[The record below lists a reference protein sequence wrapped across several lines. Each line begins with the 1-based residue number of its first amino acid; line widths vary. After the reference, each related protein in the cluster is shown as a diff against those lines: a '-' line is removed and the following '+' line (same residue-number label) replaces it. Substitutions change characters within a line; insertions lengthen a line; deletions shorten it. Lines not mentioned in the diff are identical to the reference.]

1 MTSSTDTIDQPATA
15 RRRAARPLGEWNG
28 KDLPYHP
35 PVEPEIAPGLALHR
49 ERVETLDPI
58 DFEVLSNRFWSI
70 NEEHADTIQRVSGS
84 PVVVH
89 NYDFNTCISTEIGE
103 AFLFAPY
110 IQYFSGAAELVI
122 KFTLENRS
130 QGPGIKPGD
139 VFISN
144 DPLIAGSHQM
154 DICMYAPVFVDGKL
168 FCWVFNACHC
178 RDIGG
183 VEPGSFSV
191 QAPNHYYESP
201 SMVAMK
207 IVDGQTGLQSDV
219 EDTLVR
225 FSRIPHMLALEVR
238 SQIAGV
244 NRARLR
250 IEELVAEYGA
260 AVAKGVMHK
269 LIADTESALRKRLE
283 ALPDGT
289 WRDVT
294 FIGGALPGDRHGHRL
309 CLTLHKEG
317 SLLRFDNHGTDPEV
331 GSINCGYGQLRAA
344 IGSALAYML
353 AYDHRFCVGG
363 VLRLT
368 EIVADVGTIS
378 AVSRDGAVTSCAAP
392 LTTIYMAAKVVSK
405 MIYPDPSL
413 RPTIMG
419 HSGLSACSWITFS
432 GIDQDGAPFASVS
445 LDHSAGGI
453 GAFPFRDGIDQGGS
467 AIWPKS
473 EIPDCEAYEQL
484 YPILYL
490 YRRAARN
497 GGHGKFRGGNGVVF
511 SWLGHGTQTQLASMI
526 SISSSLSTQ
535 AGIFGGHWG
544 ETGTYFGI
552 SASDVRAHLRD
563 RDLPADPTA
572 LRELGG
578 EQRVL
583 PAKSVAFELGED
595 DIIES
600 SVFGGGGYGDPLQR
614 DPALVVQDVASGSI
628 SAGIAR
634 DVYGVVLADVAR
646 ADERATQDLRAQAR
660 AERLRRASAPRASG
674 TGRIVRKLIDIGESL
689 AVGSSE
695 DDRLVI
701 HCAECGTILC
711 GADESYKEA
720 SARLDTS
727 LSAIDGSIFIDPK
740 SELDDEVVYRQFLCP
755 GCGVALENELT
766 LASEPPV
773 FDLQLDVEQLSGTRD
788 WTQR

>member
-1 MTSSTDTIDQPATA
+1 MAIATEPTV
-15 RRRAARPLGEWNG
+15 RRLPGWDG
-28 KDLPYHP
+28 KDMPYYP
-35 PVEPEIAPGLALHR
+35 PVEPEIVDTLALHR
-49 ERVETLDPI
+49 ERVEDLDPI
-58 DFEVLSNRFWSI
+58 DFEVLSNRFWNI

-122 KFTLENRS
+122 KFTLENRALT
-130 QGPGIKPGD
+130 PGIGPGD

-154 DICMYAPVFVDGKL
+154 DICMYAPVFIDGKL
-168 FCWVFNACHC
+168 FCWVFNSCHC

-191 QAPNHYYESP
+191 QAPNHYYEAP
-201 SMVAMK
+201 SMVAVK
-207 IVDGQTGLQSDV
+207 IVDGESGLQSDV

-225 FSRIPHMLALEVR
+225 YSRIPHMLALEVR

-244 NRARLR
+244 NRARTR

-260 AVAKGVMHK
+260 PVAKGVMHK
-269 LIADTESALRKRLE
+269 LISDTEAALRKRLE

-289 WRDVT
+289 WRET
-294 FIGGALPGDRHGHRL
+294 AFMGGALPGDRDSHRL
-309 CLTLHKEG
+309 CLTLRKEG

-368 EIVADVGTIS
+368 DIVADVGTIS
-378 AVSRDGAVTSCAAP
+378 SVSRDGAVTSCAAP
-392 LTTIYMAAKVVSK
+392 LTTIYMAARVVSK
-405 MIYPDPSL
+405 MIYPDPAL

-419 HSGLSACSWITFS
+419 HSGLAACSWITFS
-432 GIDQDGAPFASVS
+432 GIDQTGEPFASVS

-484 YPILYL
+484 YPIIYL

-497 GGHGKFRGGNGVVF
+497 AGHGKFRGGNGVVF
-511 SWLGHGTQTQLASMI
+511 AWMGHGTETQLASTI
-526 SISSSLSTQ
+526 SIASSLSTQ

-552 SASDVRAHLRD
+552 NDSDIRNALRD
-563 RDLPADPTA
+563 RTPPADPGE
-572 LRELGG
+572 LRQLGG
-578 EQRVL
+578 ERRLL
-583 PAKSVAFELGED
+583 PAKSVGFVLGEND
-595 DIIES
+595 VIES

-614 DPALVVQDVASGSI
+614 DPALVVQDVARESI
-628 SAGIAR
+628 SERIAHEI
-634 DVYGVVLADVAR
+634 YGVVLTSSGELDPAATESRRREALTTRLQR
-646 ADERATQDLRAQAR
+646 ADAPQAR
-660 AERLRRASAPRASG
+660 RDG
-674 TGRIVRKLIDIGESL
+674 TVESKVIDIGESL
-689 AVGSSE
+689 AVGVAADSGELVVYCSGCETVLCNVEENYKLAASQLQSS
-695 DDRLVI
+695 L
-701 HCAECGTILC
+701 AEVDETIF
-711 GADESYKEA
+711 
-720 SARLDTS
+720 T
-727 LSAIDGSIFIDPK
+727 DPAT
-740 SELDDEVVYRQFLCP
+740 ELDAPVVYRQFLCP
-755 GCGVALENELT
+755 SCGIALENELT
-766 LASEPPV
+766 LTTEPPV
-773 FDLQLDVEQLSGTRD
+773 FDIEVDPERLRETRL
-788 WTQR
+788 TGSER